1 MKNKAF
7 YGKRFQLG
15 VLGGGQLGRMLQQ
28 PAISLDIDTHFLDP
42 AADAPCSTLSTGF
55 VHGDFNDFQ
64 TVVDFG
70 KDKHLI
76 TIEIENV
83 NVDALEEL
91 EKRGVQVCPSPKHL
105 RIIKD
110 KGLQKQFYAD
120 HGIPSSDFRLI
131 QSGSELSEQDLPIVQ
146 KMRTG
151 GYDGKGVQVLKSAA
165 DLTEAFDAPCV
176 LEELVNIDK
185 ELSVIVARNASG
197 EVAVYPTVELV
208 FNHEANLVDYLL
220 SPASISQKQ
229 EAEAKALAMKVVESM
244 DFVGILAVEMFLD
257 SEGKVLVNEVAPRTH
272 NSGHQTIEANYTSQF
287 EQHLRAILNLPLG
300 DPSLRCPSSMINLL
314 GEKGH
319 TGPVVYEG
327 MEDVLKIPKVY
338 PHIYGKTTTKPFR
351 KMGHITI
358 LGESLE
364 EVKSQAK
371 KVQNSLKVISE

>member
-131 QSGSELSEQDLPIVQ
+131 ESGSELSEKDLPIVQ

-165 DLTEAFDAPCV
+165 DLMEAFDAPSV

-197 EVAVYPTVELV
+197 EVVVYPTVELV

-220 SPASISQKQ
+220 SPASISQEQ
-229 EAEAKALAMKVVESM
+229 ESEAKALAMKVVESM

-257 SEGKVLVNEVAPRTH
+257 SEGNVLVNEVAPRTH

-364 EVKSQAK
+364 EVKIQAK